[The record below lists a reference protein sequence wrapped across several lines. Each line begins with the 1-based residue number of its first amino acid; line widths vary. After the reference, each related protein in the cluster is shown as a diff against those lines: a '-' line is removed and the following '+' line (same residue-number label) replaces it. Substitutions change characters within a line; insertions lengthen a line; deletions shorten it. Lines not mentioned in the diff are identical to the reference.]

1 MSKVLEFLIKLRSD
15 TSAIQVGV
23 ARVSSALDGLTS
35 VAQRTSSSMTSSLG
49 RVQGEAVRT
58 GSALRQ
64 SLVGQLLNSP
74 ARQVYRQHMDDLQQ
88 IRERARQVGS
98 SLRQAFSLNS
108 LGSSLMAI
116 PGMSFLMNP
125 YTLIA
130 GGVGAI
136 AKIGSQAE
144 LTATSFEVLVGSEE
158 KSSKMLK
165 EIAKF
170 GQESPFDKMGLT
182 ENARQML
189 AFGIEAD
196 KVMGYLRQLGD
207 ISAGD
212 KQKLDSLSLVMG
224 QVMSKGRLD
233 GQDKNQFVDAGF
245 NPLKELQKMHPEK
258 TYAEIEKAMSKGAIT
273 AQHVAEAIQHA
284 TQEGG
289 QFHDMTEKTSKTL
302 VGKLGSLMDDIVTMA
317 EGLYQKIE
325 PILKSVV
332 DNIAGFIPY
341 VSQILKTLFDWIVV
355 GVEWIKSAVNWII
368 EWKDELML
376 VGSIIGILTLLIQ
389 AKTIALTIFYGLVQ
403 GVIAVM
409 EAWSA
414 VQGFLNLVMAAN
426 PVLQF
431 VAGIAILISFVVYCW
446 NKFAGFRAFLITM
459 WDTMKQFGNIIKE
472 YVVNR
477 IKEMIAGLGKIA
489 GALVKLFKGDF
500 SGAFSDFKAGVGN
513 LMGKESA
520 TKAFKASQEVV
531 HNIKGNWQKNLKKEE
546 AKDAKK
552 SKEDSSIKTPSQ
564 KGSVRTE
571 WTAIGEG
578 SDKKNGKGHHGKGTK
593 TGEALATGGSRP
605 TNITISIGKLIET
618 MKVMMMEKADT
629 AELEKLV
636 LQALNRSLAI
646 AQSTEQ

>member
-23 ARVSSALDGLTS
+23 ARVSSALDGLS
-35 VAQRTSSSMTSSLG
+35 GVAQRTNSD
-49 RVQGEAVRT
+49 
-58 GSALRQ
+58 LRQ
-64 SLVGQLLNSP
+64 IGNS
-74 ARQVYRQHMDDLQQ
+74 AVA
-88 IRERARQVGS
+88 IGS
-98 SLRQAFSLNS
+98 SLRQAFSLKN
-108 LGSSLMAI
+108 LGSSLMSI

-136 AKIGSQAE
+136 AKLGSEAE
-144 LTATSFEVLVGSEE
+144 MTSTAFSVLVGNEE
-158 KSSKMLK
+158 KAGKILK
-165 EIAKF
+165 EIAQF

-182 ENARQML
+182 ENAKQML
-189 AFGIEAD
+189 AFGVETD
-196 KVMGYLRQLGD
+196 KVMTYLRQLGD
-207 ISAGD
+207 ISGGQ
-212 KQKLDSLSLVMG
+212 KEKLDGLSLVMG
-224 QVMSKGRLD
+224 QVSAAGKLS
-233 GQDKNQFVDAGF
+233 GQDNLQFINAGF

-258 TYAEIEKAMSKGAIT
+258 TYAELQKAMSKGAIT
-273 AQHVAEAIQHA
+273 SQHVAEALQHA

-289 QFHDMTEKTSKTL
+289 QFYGMMDRQSKTL
-302 VGKLGSLMDDIVTMA
+302 AGRFASLVDNIQEMA
-317 EGLYQKIE
+317 VGLYQKIE

-341 VSQILKTLFDWIVV
+341 VSQVLKTLFDWIVAGV
-355 GVEWIKSAVNWII
+355 GWVKSAVEWIVK
-368 EWKDELML
+368 WKDELML
-376 VGSIIGILTLLIQ
+376 AGSIIGMLTLLIQ
-389 AKTIALTIFYGLVQ
+389 AKTIALTIYYGLVQ

-409 EAWSA
+409 NAWTA
-414 VQGFLNLVMAAN
+414 VQTMLNLVMTAN
-426 PVLQF
+426 PIGLIIV
-431 VAGIAILISFVVYCW
+431 GIGALIAVIVYCW

-489 GALVKLFKGDF
+489 GALLKLFKGDF
-500 SGAFSDFKAGVGN
+500 SGAFSDFKEGVGN
-513 LMGKESA
+513 LMGKDSA
-520 TKAFKASQEVV
+520 TKAFKASKEVV
-531 HNIKGNWQKNLKKEE
+531 HNIKGEWQKNLKKEE

-629 AELEKLV
+629 AEMEKLV

>member
-23 ARVSSALDGLTS
+23 ARVSSSLEGLRG
-35 VAQRTSSSMTSSLG
+35 VAQRTNSD
-49 RVQGEAVRT
+49 
-58 GSALRQ
+58 LRQ
-64 SLVGQLLNSP
+64 IGNS
-74 ARQVYRQHMDDLQQ
+74 AVA
-88 IRERARQVGS
+88 IGS
-98 SLRQAFSLNS
+98 SLRQAFSLKN
-108 LGSSLMAI
+108 LGSSLMSI

-130 GGVGAI
+130 GGVSAI

-144 LTATSFEVLVGSEE
+144 LTATSFEVLVGNEE
-158 KSSKMLK
+158 KAGKMLK
-165 EIAKF
+165 EIAQF

-189 AFGIEAD
+189 ANGVEAD
-196 KVMGYLRQLGD
+196 KVVTYLRQLGD
-207 ISAGD
+207 VAAGD

-224 QVMSKGRLD
+224 QVMSKGKLD
-233 GQDKNQFVDAGF
+233 GQDKNQFVNAGF

-273 AQHVAEAIQHA
+273 AEHVAEAIQHA

-289 QFHDMTEKTSKTL
+289 QFYNMTEKTGKTL
-302 VGKLGSLMDDIVTMA
+302 VGKLGSLGDDIVTMA

-341 VSQILKTLFDWIVV
+341 VSAMLKTLFDWIVV
-355 GVEWIKSAVNWII
+355 GVGWVKSAVEWIVK
-368 EWKDELML
+368 WKDELML
-376 VGSIIGILTLLIQ
+376 AGSIIGMLTLLIQ
-389 AKTIALTIFYGLVQ
+389 AKTIALTIYYGLVQ

-409 EAWSA
+409 NAWTA
-414 VQGFLNLVMAAN
+414 VQTMLNLVMTAN
-426 PVLQF
+426 PIGLIIV
-431 VAGIAILISFVVYCW
+431 GIGALIAVIVYCW

-459 WDTMKQFGNIIKE
+459 WDTMKEFGNIIKE

-477 IKEMIAGLGKIA
+477 IKEMVAGLGKIA
-489 GALVKLFKGDF
+489 GALLKLFKGDF
-500 SGAFSDFKAGVGN
+500 SGAFSDFKDGVGN
-513 LMGKESA
+513 LMGKDSA
-520 TKAFKASQEVV
+520 TKAFKASKEVV
-531 HNIKGNWQKNLKKEE
+531 HNIKGEWQKNLKKEE

-618 MKVMMMEKADT
+618 MKVMMLEKTDT
-629 AELEKLV
+629 AEMEKLV

>member
-23 ARVSSALDGLTS
+23 ARVSSALDGLRG
-35 VAQRTSSSMTSSLG
+35 VAQRT
-49 RVQGEAVRT
+49 
-58 GSALRQ
+58 
-64 SLVGQLLNSP
+64 NS
-74 ARQVYRQHMDDLQQ
+74 DLIQ
-88 IRERARQVGS
+88 IGNSARQVGS

-136 AKIGSQAE
+136 AKIGSEAE

-165 EIAKF
+165 EIAQF

-341 VSQILKTLFDWIVV
+341 VSQMLKTLFDWIVV

-376 VGSIIGILTLLIQ
+376 IGSIIGILTLLIQ

-403 GVIAVM
+403 GVIAVI

-414 VQGFLNLVMAAN
+414 VQTVLNLIIGAN
-426 PVLQF
+426 PIMKF
-431 VAGIAILISFVVYCW
+431 IAGIAVLIAVVVYCW

-489 GALVKLFKGDF
+489 SALLKLFKGDF
-500 SGAFSDFKAGVGN
+500 SGAFSDFKSGVGN
-513 LMGKESA
+513 LMGKDSA
-520 TKAFKASQEVV
+520 TKAFKASKEVV
-531 HNIKGNWQKNLKKEE
+531 HNIKGEWQKNLKKEE

-618 MKVMMMEKADT
+618 MKVMMMEKTDT
-629 AELEKLV
+629 AEMEKLV

>member
-1 MSKVLEFLIKLRSD
+1 MS
-15 TSAIQVGV
+15 
-23 ARVSSALDGLTS
+23 
-35 VAQRTSSSMTSSLG
+35 
-49 RVQGEAVRT
+49 
-58 GSALRQ
+58 
-64 SLVGQLLNSP
+64 
-74 ARQVYRQHMDDLQQ
+74 
-88 IRERARQVGS
+88 
-98 SLRQAFSLNS
+98 
-108 LGSSLMAI
+108 I

-136 AKIGSQAE
+136 AKLGSEAE
-144 LTATSFEVLVGSEE
+144 MTSTAFSVLVGNEE
-158 KSSKMLK
+158 KAGKILK
-165 EIAKF
+165 EITQF

-182 ENARQML
+182 ENAKQML
-189 AFGIEAD
+189 AFGVETD
-196 KVMGYLRQLGD
+196 KVMTYLRQLGD
-207 ISAGD
+207 ISGGQ
-212 KQKLDSLSLVMG
+212 KEKLDGLSLVMG
-224 QVMSKGRLD
+224 QVSAAGKLS
-233 GQDKNQFVDAGF
+233 GQDNLQFINAGF

-258 TYAEIEKAMSKGAIT
+258 TYAELQKAMSKGAIT
-273 AQHVAEAIQHA
+273 SQHVAEALQHA

-289 QFHDMTEKTSKTL
+289 QFYGMMDKQSKTL
-302 VGKLGSLMDDIVTMA
+302 AGRFASLVDNIQEMA
-317 EGLYQKIE
+317 VGLYQKIE

-341 VSQILKTLFDWIVV
+341 VSQILKTLFDWIVFGV
-355 GVEWIKSAVNWII
+355 GWVKSAVEWIVK
-368 EWKDELML
+368 WKDELML
-376 VGSIIGILTLLIQ
+376 AGSIIGMLTLLIQ
-389 AKTIALTIFYGLVQ
+389 AKTIALTLYYGLVQ

-409 EAWSA
+409 NAWTA
-414 VQGFLNLVMAAN
+414 VQTMLNLVMTAN
-426 PVLQF
+426 PIGLIIV
-431 VAGIAILISFVVYCW
+431 GIGALIAVIVYCW

-489 GALVKLFKGDF
+489 GALLKLFKGDF
-500 SGAFSDFKAGVGN
+500 SGAFSDFKDGVGN
-513 LMGKESA
+513 LMGKDSA
-520 TKAFKASQEVV
+520 RKAFGASQDVAY
-531 HNIKGNWQKNLKKEE
+531 NIKAEWQRNLKKEG

-578 SDKKNGKGHHGKGTK
+578 SDKKGGGKGHHGKGTK

-618 MKVMMMEKADT
+618 MKIMMMEKADT
-629 AELEKLV
+629 AEMEKLV

>member
-23 ARVSSALDGLTS
+23 ARVSSSLEGLRG
-35 VAQRTSSSMTSSLG
+35 VAQRTNSDLRQIG
-49 RVQGEAVRT
+49 N
-58 GSALRQ
+58 SAL
-64 SLVGQLLNSP
+64 
-74 ARQVYRQHMDDLQQ
+74 A
-88 IRERARQVGS
+88 IGS
-98 SLRQAFSLNS
+98 SLRQAFSLKN
-108 LGSSLMAI
+108 LGSSLMSI

-136 AKIGSQAE
+136 AKLGSEAE

-165 EIAKF
+165 EIAQF

-189 AFGIEAD
+189 AFGIETD
-196 KVMGYLRQLGD
+196 KVMTYLRQLGD

-289 QFHDMTEKTSKTL
+289 QFHNMTEKTSKTL
-302 VGKLGSLMDDIVTMA
+302 VGKLGSLMDDITTMA
-317 EGLYQKIE
+317 EELYHKLE
-325 PILKSVV
+325 PIFKSVV

-341 VSQILKTLFDWIVV
+341 VSQVLKTLFDWIVV
-355 GVEWIKSAVNWII
+355 GVEWIKTAVNWII

-376 VGSIIGILTLLIQ
+376 IGSIIGILILLIQ
-389 AKTIALTIFYGLVQ
+389 AKTIALTIFFGLVQ

-409 EAWSA
+409 DAWAA
-414 VQGFLNLVMAAN
+414 VQEFLNLVMAAN

-431 VAGIAILISFVVYCW
+431 VAGIAILIAVVVYCW

-472 YVVNR
+472 YIVNR

-489 GALVKLFKGDF
+489 GALLKLFKGDF
-500 SGAFSDFKAGVGN
+500 SGAFSDFKDGVGN
-513 LMGKESA
+513 LMGKDSA
-520 TKAFKASQEVV
+520 TKAFKASKEVV
-531 HNIKGNWQKNLKKEE
+531 HNIKGEWQKNLKKEE

>member
-23 ARVSSALDGLTS
+23 SRVSSSLEGLRG
-35 VAQRTSSSMTSSLG
+35 VAQRTNSD
-49 RVQGEAVRT
+49 
-58 GSALRQ
+58 LRQ
-64 SLVGQLLNSP
+64 IGNS
-74 ARQVYRQHMDDLQQ
+74 AVA
-88 IRERARQVGS
+88 IGS
-98 SLRQAFSLNS
+98 SLRQAFSLKN
-108 LGSSLMAI
+108 LGSSLMSI

-136 AKIGSQAE
+136 AKLGSEAE
-144 LTATSFEVLVGSEE
+144 MTSTAFSVLVGNEE
-158 KSSKMLK
+158 KAGKILK
-165 EIAKF
+165 EIAQF

-182 ENARQML
+182 ENAKQML
-189 AFGIEAD
+189 AFGVETD
-196 KVMGYLRQLGD
+196 KVMTYLRQLGD
-207 ISAGD
+207 ISGGQ
-212 KQKLDSLSLVMG
+212 KEKLDGLSLVMG
-224 QVMSKGRLD
+224 QVSAAGKLS
-233 GQDKNQFVDAGF
+233 GQDNLQFINAGF

-258 TYAEIEKAMSKGAIT
+258 TYAELQEAMSKGAIT
-273 AQHVAEAIQHA
+273 SQHVAEALQHA

-289 QFHDMTEKTSKTL
+289 QFYGMMDRQSKTL
-302 VGKLGSLMDDIVTMA
+302 AGRFASLVDNIQEMA
-317 EGLYQKIE
+317 VGLYQKIE

-332 DNIAGFIPY
+332 DHLAGMIPY
-341 VSQILKTLFDWIVV
+341 VSQMLKTLFDWILV
-355 GVEWIKSAVNWII
+355 GVGWVKSAVEWIVK
-368 EWKDELML
+368 WKDELML
-376 VGSIIGILTLLIQ
+376 AGSIIGMLTLLIQ
-389 AKTIALTIFYGLVQ
+389 AKTIALTIYYGLVQ

-409 EAWSA
+409 NAWTA
-414 VQGFLNLVMAAN
+414 VQTMLNLVMTAN
-426 PVLQF
+426 PIGLIIV
-431 VAGIAILISFVVYCW
+431 GIGALIAVIVYCW

-459 WDTMKQFGNIIKE
+459 WDTLKQFGNIIKE

-489 GALVKLFKGDF
+489 SALLKLFKGDF
-500 SGAFSDFKAGVGN
+500 SGAFSDFKSGVGN
-513 LMGKESA
+513 LMGKDSA
-520 TKAFKASQEVV
+520 TKAFKASKEVV
-531 HNIKGNWQKNLKKEE
+531 HNIKGEWQKNLKKEE

>member
-23 ARVSSALDGLTS
+23 ARVSSSLEGLRG
-35 VAQRTSSSMTSSLG
+35 VAQRTNSD
-49 RVQGEAVRT
+49 
-58 GSALRQ
+58 LRQ
-64 SLVGQLLNSP
+64 IGNS
-74 ARQVYRQHMDDLQQ
+74 AVA
-88 IRERARQVGS
+88 IGS
-98 SLRQAFSLNS
+98 SLRQAFSLKN
-108 LGSSLMAI
+108 LGSSLMSI

-136 AKIGSQAE
+136 AKLGSEAE

-165 EIAKF
+165 EIAQF

-189 AFGIEAD
+189 AFGIETD
-196 KVMGYLRQLGD
+196 KVMTYLRQLGD

-289 QFHDMTEKTSKTL
+289 QFHNMTEKTSKTL
-302 VGKLGSLMDDIVTMA
+302 VGKLASLMDDITTMA
-317 EGLYQKIE
+317 EELYHKLE
-325 PILKSVV
+325 PIFKSVV

-489 GALVKLFKGDF
+489 GALLKLFKGDF
-500 SGAFSDFKAGVGN
+500 SGAFSDFKDGVGN
-513 LMGKESA
+513 LMGKDSA
-520 TKAFKASQEVV
+520 TKAFKASKEVV
-531 HNIKGNWQKNLKKEE
+531 HNIKGEWQKNLKKEE

-578 SDKKNGKGHHGKGTK
+578 SDKKNGKGRHGKGTK

>member
-15 TSAIQVGV
+15 ATSVQEGV
-23 ARVSSALDGLTS
+23 SRVSSALDHLRG
-35 VAQRTSSSMTSSLG
+35 VAQQTNSD
-49 RVQGEAVRT
+49 
-58 GSALRQ
+58 LRQ
-64 SLVGQLLNSP
+64 IGNS
-74 ARQVYRQHMDDLQQ
+74 AGT
-88 IRERARQVGS
+88 IGS
-98 SLRQAFSLNS
+98 SLRQAFSLKN
-108 LGSSLMAI
+108 LGSSLMSI

-136 AKIGSQAE
+136 AKLGSEAE

-165 EIAKF
+165 EIAQF
-170 GQESPFDKMGLT
+170 AQESPFDKMGLT

-189 AFGIEAD
+189 ASGMEVE
-196 KVMGYLRQLGD
+196 KVMTYLRQLGD
-207 ISAGD
+207 VAAGD

-224 QVMSKGRLD
+224 QVMSKGKLD
-233 GQDKNQFVDAGF
+233 GQDKNQFVNAGF

-273 AQHVAEAIQHA
+273 AEHVAEAIQHA

-289 QFHDMTEKTSKTL
+289 QFHNMTERTSKTL
-302 VGKLGSLMDDIVTMA
+302 VGKLGSLMDDITTMA

-355 GVEWIKSAVNWII
+355 GVGWVKSAVEWII
-368 EWKDELML
+368 KWKDELML
-376 VGSIIGILTLLIQ
+376 AGSIIGMLILLIQ
-389 AKTIALTIFYGLVQ
+389 AKTIALTLYYGLVQ

-409 EAWSA
+409 NAWTA
-414 VQGFLNLVMAAN
+414 VQTMLNLVMTAN
-426 PVLQF
+426 PIGLIIV
-431 VAGIAILISFVVYCW
+431 GIGALIAVIVYCW
-446 NKFAGFRAFLITM
+446 NKFAGFRSFLITM

-489 GALVKLFKGDF
+489 GALLKLFKGDF
-500 SGAFSDFKAGVGN
+500 SGAFSDFKDGVGN
-513 LMGKESA
+513 LMGKDSA
-520 TKAFKASQEVV
+520 RKAFGASQDVAY
-531 HNIKGNWQKNLKKEE
+531 NIKAEWQRNLKKEE

-578 SDKKNGKGHHGKGTK
+578 SDKKDGKGRHGKGTK

>member
-23 ARVSSALDGLTS
+23 ARVSSSLEGLRG
-35 VAQRTSSSMTSSLG
+35 VAQRTNSD
-49 RVQGEAVRT
+49 
-58 GSALRQ
+58 LRQ
-64 SLVGQLLNSP
+64 IGNS
-74 ARQVYRQHMDDLQQ
+74 AVA
-88 IRERARQVGS
+88 IGS
-98 SLRQAFSLNS
+98 SLRQAFSLKN
-108 LGSSLMAI
+108 LGSSLMSI

-136 AKIGSQAE
+136 AKLGSEAE
-144 LTATSFEVLVGSEE
+144 MTSTAFSVLVGNEE
-158 KSSKMLK
+158 KAGKILK
-165 EIAKF
+165 EITQF

-182 ENARQML
+182 ENAKQML
-189 AFGIEAD
+189 AFGVETD
-196 KVMGYLRQLGD
+196 KVMTYLRQLGD
-207 ISAGD
+207 ISGGQ
-212 KQKLDSLSLVMG
+212 KEKLDGLSLVMG
-224 QVMSKGRLD
+224 QVSAAGKLS
-233 GQDKNQFVDAGF
+233 GQDNLQFINAGF

-258 TYAEIEKAMSKGAIT
+258 TYAELQKAMSKGAIT
-273 AQHVAEAIQHA
+273 SQHVAEALQHA

-289 QFHDMTEKTSKTL
+289 QFYGMMDRQSKTL
-302 VGKLGSLMDDIVTMA
+302 AGRFASLVDNIQEMA
-317 EGLYQKIE
+317 VGLYQKIE
-325 PILKSVV
+325 PILKSVI
-332 DNIAGFIPY
+332 DHLAGMIPY
-341 VSQILKTLFDWIVV
+341 VSQMLKTLFDWILV
-355 GVEWIKSAVNWII
+355 GVGWVKSAVEWIVK
-368 EWKDELML
+368 WKDELML
-376 VGSIIGILTLLIQ
+376 AGSIIGMLTLLIQ
-389 AKTIALTIFYGLVQ
+389 AKTIALTLYYGLVQ

-409 EAWSA
+409 NAWTA
-414 VQGFLNLVMAAN
+414 VQTMLNLVMTAN
-426 PVLQF
+426 PIGLIIV
-431 VAGIAILISFVVYCW
+431 GIGALIAVIVYCW

-489 GALVKLFKGDF
+489 GALLKLFKGDF
-500 SGAFSDFKAGVGN
+500 SGAFSDFKDGVGN
-513 LMGKESA
+513 LMGKDSA

-578 SDKKNGKGHHGKGTK
+578 SDGKGHHGKGRHGKGTK

-646 AQSTEQ
+646 AQSIEQ

>member
-1 MSKVLEFLIKLRSD
+1 MSSSLEGLR
-15 TSAIQVGV
+15 G
-23 ARVSSALDGLTS
+23 
-35 VAQRTSSSMTSSLG
+35 VAQRT
-49 RVQGEAVRT
+49 
-58 GSALRQ
+58 
-64 SLVGQLLNSP
+64 NS
-74 ARQVYRQHMDDLQQ
+74 DLMQ
-88 IRERARQVGS
+88 IGNSARQVGS
-98 SLRQAFSLNS
+98 SLRQAFSLKN
-108 LGSSLMAI
+108 LGSSLMSI

-136 AKIGSQAE
+136 AKLGSEAE

-165 EIAKF
+165 EIAQF

-189 AFGIEAD
+189 AFGIETD
-196 KVMGYLRQLGD
+196 KVMTYLRQLGD

-289 QFHDMTEKTSKTL
+289 QFHNMTETTSKTL
-302 VGKLGSLMDDIVTMA
+302 VGKLASLMDDITTMA
-317 EGLYQKIE
+317 EELYHKLE

-355 GVEWIKSAVNWII
+355 GVGWVKSAVEWIVK
-368 EWKDELML
+368 WKDELML
-376 VGSIIGILTLLIQ
+376 AGSIIGILTLLIQ
-389 AKTIALTIFYGLVQ
+389 AKTIALTIFYGIVQ
-403 GVIAVM
+403 GVIAVI

-414 VQGFLNLVMAAN
+414 VQTVLNLIIGAN
-426 PVLQF
+426 PIMQF

-459 WDTMKQFGNIIKE
+459 WDTMKQFGNIIKD
-472 YVVNR
+472 YIVNR

-489 GALVKLFKGDF
+489 GALLKLFKGDF
-500 SGAFSDFKAGVGN
+500 SGAFSDFKSGVGN
-513 LMGKESA
+513 LMGKDSA
-520 TKAFKASQEVV
+520 TKAFKASKEVV
-531 HNIKGNWQKNLKKEE
+531 HNIKGEWQKNLKKEE

-578 SDKKNGKGHHGKGTK
+578 SDGKGGHGKGRHGKGTK

-618 MKVMMMEKADT
+618 MKVMMMEKTDT
-629 AELEKLV
+629 AEMEKLV

>member
-23 ARVSSALDGLTS
+23 ARVSSSLEGLRG
-35 VAQRTSSSMTSSLG
+35 VAQRTNND
-49 RVQGEAVRT
+49 
-58 GSALRQ
+58 LRQ
-64 SLVGQLLNSP
+64 IGNS
-74 ARQVYRQHMDDLQQ
+74 AVA
-88 IRERARQVGS
+88 IGS
-98 SLRQAFSLNS
+98 SLRQAFSLKN

-136 AKIGSQAE
+136 AKLGSEAE
-144 LTATSFEVLVGSEE
+144 MTSTAFSVLVGNEE
-158 KSSKMLK
+158 KAGKILK
-165 EIAKF
+165 EIAQF

-182 ENARQML
+182 ENAKQML
-189 AFGIEAD
+189 AFGVETD
-196 KVMGYLRQLGD
+196 KVMTYLRQLGD
-207 ISAGD
+207 ISGGQ
-212 KQKLDSLSLVMG
+212 KEKLDGLSLVMG
-224 QVMSKGRLD
+224 QVSAAGKLS
-233 GQDKNQFVDAGF
+233 GQDNLQFINAGF

-258 TYAEIEKAMSKGAIT
+258 TYAELQKAMSKGAIT
-273 AQHVAEAIQHA
+273 SQHVAEALQHA

-289 QFHDMTEKTSKTL
+289 QFYGMMDRQSKTL
-302 VGKLGSLMDDIVTMA
+302 AGRFASLVDNIQEMA
-317 EGLYQKIE
+317 VGLYQKIE

-341 VSQILKTLFDWIVV
+341 VSQVLKTLFDWIVV
-355 GVEWIKSAVNWII
+355 GVGWVKSAVEWMIK
-368 EWKDELML
+368 WKDELML
-376 VGSIIGILTLLIQ
+376 VGSIIGMLTLLIQ
-389 AKTIALTIFYGLVQ
+389 AKTIALTIYYGLVQ

-409 EAWSA
+409 NAWTA
-414 VQGFLNLVMAAN
+414 VQTMLNLVMTAN
-426 PVLQF
+426 PIGLIIV
-431 VAGIAILISFVVYCW
+431 GIGALIAVIVYCW

-500 SGAFSDFKAGVGN
+500 SGAFSDFKSGVGN
-513 LMGKESA
+513 LMGKDSA
-520 TKAFKASQEVV
+520 TKAFKASKEVV
-531 HNIKGNWQKNLKKEE
+531 HNIKGEWQKNLKKEE

-578 SDKKNGKGHHGKGTK
+578 SDSKGGHGKGHHGKGKK

>member
-23 ARVSSALDGLTS
+23 ARVSSSLEGLRG
-35 VAQRTSSSMTSSLG
+35 VAQRTNND
-49 RVQGEAVRT
+49 
-58 GSALRQ
+58 LRQ
-64 SLVGQLLNSP
+64 IGNS
-74 ARQVYRQHMDDLQQ
+74 AVA
-88 IRERARQVGS
+88 IGS
-98 SLRQAFSLNS
+98 SLRQAFSLKS

-130 GGVGAI
+130 GGVSAI

-144 LTATSFEVLVGSEE
+144 LTATSFEVLVGNEE
-158 KSSKMLK
+158 KAGKMLK
-165 EIAKF
+165 EIAQF

-189 AFGIEAD
+189 ANGVEAD
-196 KVMGYLRQLGD
+196 KVVTYLRQLGD
-207 ISAGD
+207 VAAGD

-224 QVMSKGRLD
+224 QVMSKGKLD
-233 GQDKNQFVDAGF
+233 GQDKNQFVNAGF

-273 AQHVAEAIQHA
+273 AEHVAEAIQHA

-289 QFHDMTEKTSKTL
+289 QFYNMTEKTGKTL
-302 VGKLGSLMDDIVTMA
+302 VGKLGSLGDDIVTMA
-317 EGLYQKIE
+317 EELYQKIE

-355 GVEWIKSAVNWII
+355 GVGWVKSAVEWII
-368 EWKDELML
+368 KWKDDLML
-376 VGSIIGILTLLIQ
+376 AGSIIGILTLLIQ

-403 GVIAVM
+403 GVIAVI

-414 VQGFLNLVMAAN
+414 VQTVLNLIIGAN
-426 PVLQF
+426 PIMQF
-431 VAGIAILISFVVYCW
+431 VAGIAVLIAVVVYCW

-459 WDTMKQFGNIIKE
+459 WDTMKQFGNIIKD
-472 YVVNR
+472 YIVNR

-500 SGAFSDFKAGVGN
+500 SGAFSDFKDGVGN
-513 LMGKESA
+513 LMGKDSA
-520 TKAFKASQEVV
+520 TKAFKASKEVV
-531 HNIKGNWQKNLKKEE
+531 HNIKGEWQKNLKKEE

>member
-1 MSKVLEFLIKLRSD
+1 MSSSLESLR
-15 TSAIQVGV
+15 G
-23 ARVSSALDGLTS
+23 
-35 VAQRTSSSMTSSLG
+35 VAQRTNND
-49 RVQGEAVRT
+49 
-58 GSALRQ
+58 LRQ
-64 SLVGQLLNSP
+64 IGNS
-74 ARQVYRQHMDDLQQ
+74 AVA
-88 IRERARQVGS
+88 IGS
-98 SLRQAFSLNS
+98 SLRQAFSLKN
-108 LGSSLMAI
+108 LGSSLMSI

-136 AKIGSQAE
+136 AKLGSEAE

-165 EIAKF
+165 EIAQF

-189 AFGIEAD
+189 AFGIETD
-196 KVMGYLRQLGD
+196 KVMTYLRQLGD

-289 QFHDMTEKTSKTL
+289 QFHNMTEKTSKTL
-302 VGKLGSLMDDIVTMA
+302 VGKLASLMDDITTMA
-317 EGLYQKIE
+317 EELYHKLE

-355 GVEWIKSAVNWII
+355 GVGWVKSAVEWMIK
-368 EWKDELML
+368 WKDELML
-376 VGSIIGILTLLIQ
+376 AGSIIGILTLLIQ
-389 AKTIALTIFYGLVQ
+389 AKTIALTIFYGIVQ
-403 GVIAVM
+403 GVIAVI

-414 VQGFLNLVMAAN
+414 VQTVLNLIIGAN
-426 PVLQF
+426 PIMQF
-431 VAGIAILISFVVYCW
+431 VAGIAILIAVVVYCW

-489 GALVKLFKGDF
+489 GALLKLFKGDF
-500 SGAFSDFKAGVGN
+500 SGAFSDFKEGVGN
-513 LMGKESA
+513 LMGKDSA
-520 TKAFKASQEVV
+520 TKAFKASKEVV

-552 SKEDSSIKTPSQ
+552 SKEDSSIKSPSQ

-578 SDKKNGKGHHGKGTK
+578 SDKKNGKGRHGKGTK

>member
-23 ARVSSALDGLTS
+23 ARVSSSLESLRG
-35 VAQRTSSSMTSSLG
+35 VAQRTNND
-49 RVQGEAVRT
+49 
-58 GSALRQ
+58 LRQ
-64 SLVGQLLNSP
+64 IGNS
-74 ARQVYRQHMDDLQQ
+74 AVA
-88 IRERARQVGS
+88 IGS
-98 SLRQAFSLNS
+98 SLRQAFSLKN
-108 LGSSLMAI
+108 LGSSLMSI

-136 AKIGSQAE
+136 AKLGSEAE

-165 EIAKF
+165 EIAQF

-189 AFGIEAD
+189 AFGIETD
-196 KVMGYLRQLGD
+196 KVMTYLRQLGD

-289 QFHDMTEKTSKTL
+289 QFHNMTEKTSKTL
-302 VGKLGSLMDDIVTMA
+302 VGKLASLMDDITTMA
-317 EGLYQKIE
+317 EELYHKLE

-355 GVEWIKSAVNWII
+355 GVGWVKSAVEWMIK
-368 EWKDELML
+368 WKDELML
-376 VGSIIGILTLLIQ
+376 AGSIIGILTLLIQ
-389 AKTIALTIFYGLVQ
+389 AKTIALTIFYGIVQ
-403 GVIAVM
+403 GVIAVI

-414 VQGFLNLVMAAN
+414 VQTVLNLIIGAN
-426 PVLQF
+426 PIMQF
-431 VAGIAILISFVVYCW
+431 VAGIAILIAVVVYCW

-489 GALVKLFKGDF
+489 GALLKLFKGDF
-500 SGAFSDFKAGVGN
+500 SGAFSDFKEGVGN
-513 LMGKESA
+513 LMGKDSA
-520 TKAFKASQEVV
+520 TKAFKASKEVV

-552 SKEDSSIKTPSQ
+552 SKEDSSIKSPSQ

-578 SDKKNGKGHHGKGTK
+578 SDKKNGKGRHGKGTK

>member
-23 ARVSSALDGLTS
+23 SRVSSSLDGLRG
-35 VAQRTSSSMTSSLG
+35 VAQRTNSD
-49 RVQGEAVRT
+49 
-58 GSALRQ
+58 LRQ
-64 SLVGQLLNSP
+64 IGNS
-74 ARQVYRQHMDDLQQ
+74 AVA
-88 IRERARQVGS
+88 IGS
-98 SLRQAFSLNS
+98 SLRQAFSLKN
-108 LGSSLMAI
+108 LGSSLMSI

-136 AKIGSQAE
+136 AKLGSEAE
-144 LTATSFEVLVGSEE
+144 MTSTAFSVLVGNEE
-158 KSSKMLK
+158 KASKILK
-165 EIAKF
+165 EIAQF

-182 ENARQML
+182 ENAKQML
-189 AFGIEAD
+189 AFGVETD
-196 KVMGYLRQLGD
+196 KVMTYLRQLGD
-207 ISAGD
+207 ISGGQ
-212 KQKLDSLSLVMG
+212 KEKLDGLSLVMG
-224 QVMSKGRLD
+224 QVSAAGKLS
-233 GQDKNQFVDAGF
+233 GQDNLQFINAGF

-258 TYAEIEKAMSKGAIT
+258 TYAELQKAMSKGAIT
-273 AQHVAEAIQHA
+273 SQHVAEALQHA

-289 QFHDMTEKTSKTL
+289 QFYGMMDRQSKTL
-302 VGKLGSLMDDIVTMA
+302 AGRFASLVDNIQEMA
-317 EGLYQKIE
+317 VGLYQKIE

-332 DNIAGFIPY
+332 DHLAGFIPY
-341 VSQILKTLFDWIVV
+341 VSQVLKTLFDWIVV

-459 WDTMKQFGNIIKE
+459 WDTMKQFGNIIKD
-472 YVVNR
+472 YIVNR
-477 IKEMIAGLGKIA
+477 IKEMIEGLGKIA

-552 SKEDSSIKTPSQ
+552 SKEDSSIKSPSQ

-578 SDKKNGKGHHGKGTK
+578 SDKKNGKGRHGKGTK

>member
-23 ARVSSALDGLTS
+23 ARVSSALDGLTG
-35 VAQRTSSSMTSSLG
+35 VAQRTSSSMTGSLG

-58 GSALRQ
+58 GTALRQ

-136 AKIGSQAE
+136 AKIGSEAE

-165 EIAKF
+165 EIAQF

-196 KVMGYLRQLGD
+196 KVMTYLRQLGD

-302 VGKLGSLMDDIVTMA
+302 VGKLGSLADDIVTMA

-376 VGSIIGILTLLIQ
+376 IGSVIGILTLLIQ
-389 AKTIALTIFYGLVQ
+389 AKTIALTIFYGIVQ
-403 GVIAVM
+403 GVIAVI

-414 VQGFLNLVMAAN
+414 VQTVLNLIIGAN
-426 PVLQF
+426 PIMKF
-431 VAGIAILISFVVYCW
+431 IAGIAVLIAVVVYCW

-489 GALVKLFKGDF
+489 GALLKLFKGDF
-500 SGAFSDFKAGVGN
+500 SGAFSDFKDGVGN
-513 LMGKESA
+513 LMGKDSA
-520 TKAFKASQEVV
+520 TKAFKASKEVV
-531 HNIKGNWQKNLKKEE
+531 HNIKGEWQKNLKKEE

-618 MKVMMMEKADT
+618 MKVMMMEKTDT
-629 AELEKLV
+629 AEMEKLV

>member
-1 MSKVLEFLIKLRSD
+1 MGTEAEPPSGNPQTRKAEQRYTMSKVLEFLIKLRSD

-23 ARVSSALDGLTS
+23 SRVSSSLDGLRG
-35 VAQRTSSSMTSSLG
+35 VAQRTNSD
-49 RVQGEAVRT
+49 
-58 GSALRQ
+58 LRQ
-64 SLVGQLLNSP
+64 IGNS
-74 ARQVYRQHMDDLQQ
+74 AVA
-88 IRERARQVGS
+88 IGS
-98 SLRQAFSLNS
+98 SLRQAFSLKN
-108 LGSSLMAI
+108 LGSSLMSI

-136 AKIGSQAE
+136 AKLGSEAE
-144 LTATSFEVLVGSEE
+144 MTSTAFSVLVGNEE
-158 KSSKMLK
+158 KASKILK
-165 EIAKF
+165 EIAQF

-182 ENARQML
+182 ENAKQML
-189 AFGIEAD
+189 AFGVETD
-196 KVMGYLRQLGD
+196 KVMTYLRQLGD
-207 ISAGD
+207 ISGGQ
-212 KQKLDSLSLVMG
+212 KEKLDGLSLVMG
-224 QVMSKGRLD
+224 QVSAAGKLS
-233 GQDKNQFVDAGF
+233 GQDNLQFINAGF

-258 TYAEIEKAMSKGAIT
+258 TYAELQKAMSKGAIT
-273 AQHVAEAIQHA
+273 SQHVAEALQHA

-289 QFHDMTEKTSKTL
+289 QFYGMMDRQSKTL
-302 VGKLGSLMDDIVTMA
+302 AGRFASLVDNIQEMA
-317 EGLYQKIE
+317 VGLYQKIE

-332 DNIAGFIPY
+332 DHLAGFIPY
-341 VSQILKTLFDWIVV
+341 VSQVLKTLFDWIVV

-376 VGSIIGILTLLIQ
+376 AGSIIGILTLLIQ
-389 AKTIALTIFYGLVQ
+389 AKTIALTIFYGIVQ
-403 GVIAVM
+403 GVIAVI

-414 VQGFLNLVMAAN
+414 VQTVLNLIIGAN
-426 PVLQF
+426 PIMQF
-431 VAGIAILISFVVYCW
+431 VAGIAILIAVVVYCW

-489 GALVKLFKGDF
+489 GALLKLFKGDF
-500 SGAFSDFKAGVGN
+500 SGAFSDFKEGVGN
-513 LMGKESA
+513 LMGKDSA
-520 TKAFKASQEVV
+520 TKAFKASKEVV
-531 HNIKGNWQKNLKKEE
+531 HNIKGEWQKNLKKEE

-578 SDKKNGKGHHGKGTK
+578 SDKKNGKGRHGKGTK

>member
-23 ARVSSALDGLTS
+23 SRVSSSLEGLRG
-35 VAQRTSSSMTSSLG
+35 VAQRTNSD
-49 RVQGEAVRT
+49 
-58 GSALRQ
+58 LRQ
-64 SLVGQLLNSP
+64 IGNS
-74 ARQVYRQHMDDLQQ
+74 AVA
-88 IRERARQVGS
+88 IGS
-98 SLRQAFSLNS
+98 SLRQAFSLKN
-108 LGSSLMAI
+108 LGSSLMSI

-136 AKIGSQAE
+136 AKLGSEAE
-144 LTATSFEVLVGSEE
+144 MTSTAFSVLVGNEE
-158 KSSKMLK
+158 KAGKILK
-165 EIAKF
+165 EIAQF

-182 ENARQML
+182 ENAKQML
-189 AFGIEAD
+189 AFGVETD
-196 KVMGYLRQLGD
+196 KVMTYLRQLGD
-207 ISAGD
+207 ISGGQ
-212 KQKLDSLSLVMG
+212 KEKLDGLSLVMG
-224 QVMSKGRLD
+224 QVSAAGKLS
-233 GQDKNQFVDAGF
+233 GQDNLQFINAGF

-258 TYAEIEKAMSKGAIT
+258 TYAELQKAMSKGAIT
-273 AQHVAEAIQHA
+273 SQHVAEALQHA

-289 QFHDMTEKTSKTL
+289 QFYGMMDRQSKTL
-302 VGKLGSLMDDIVTMA
+302 AGRFASLVDNIQEMA
-317 EGLYQKIE
+317 VGLYQKIE

-332 DNIAGFIPY
+332 DHLAGMIPY
-341 VSQILKTLFDWIVV
+341 VSQMLKTLFDWILV
-355 GVEWIKSAVNWII
+355 GVGWVKSAVEWIVK
-368 EWKDELML
+368 WKDELML
-376 VGSIIGILTLLIQ
+376 AGSIIGMLTLLIQ
-389 AKTIALTIFYGLVQ
+389 AKTIALTIYYGLVQ

-409 EAWSA
+409 NAWTA
-414 VQGFLNLVMAAN
+414 VQTMLNLVMTAN
-426 PVLQF
+426 PIGLIIV
-431 VAGIAILISFVVYCW
+431 GIGALIAVIVYCW

-459 WDTMKQFGNIIKE
+459 WDTMKEFGNIIKE

-513 LMGKESA
+513 LMGKDSA

-578 SDKKNGKGHHGKGTK
+578 SDGKGHHGKGRHGKGTK

>member
-23 ARVSSALDGLTS
+23 ARVSSSLEGLRG
-35 VAQRTSSSMTSSLG
+35 VAQRTNND
-49 RVQGEAVRT
+49 
-58 GSALRQ
+58 LRQ
-64 SLVGQLLNSP
+64 IGNS
-74 ARQVYRQHMDDLQQ
+74 AVA
-88 IRERARQVGS
+88 IGS
-98 SLRQAFSLNS
+98 SLRQAFSLKS
-108 LGSSLMAI
+108 LGSSLMSI

-136 AKIGSQAE
+136 AKLGSEAE

-165 EIAKF
+165 EIAQF

-189 AFGIEAD
+189 AFGIETD
-196 KVMGYLRQLGD
+196 KVMTYLRQLGD

-302 VGKLGSLMDDIVTMA
+302 VGKLGSLMDDITTMA
-317 EGLYQKIE
+317 EELYHKLE
-325 PILKSVV
+325 PIFKSVV

-376 VGSIIGILTLLIQ
+376 IGSIIGILILLIQ
-389 AKTIALTIFYGLVQ
+389 AKTIALTIFFGLVQ

-409 EAWSA
+409 DAWAA
-414 VQGFLNLVMAAN
+414 VQEFLNLVMAAN

-431 VAGIAILISFVVYCW
+431 VAGIAILIAVVVYCW

-472 YVVNR
+472 YIVDR

-513 LMGKESA
+513 LMGKDSA
-520 TKAFKASQEVV
+520 TKAFKASKEVV
-531 HNIKGNWQKNLKKEE
+531 HNIKGEWQKNLKKEE

-578 SDKKNGKGHHGKGTK
+578 SDKKNGKGRHGKGTK

>member
-1 MSKVLEFLIKLRSD
+1 MS
-15 TSAIQVGV
+15 
-23 ARVSSALDGLTS
+23 SSLDGLRG
-35 VAQRTSSSMTSSLG
+35 VAQRTNSD
-49 RVQGEAVRT
+49 
-58 GSALRQ
+58 LRQ
-64 SLVGQLLNSP
+64 IGNS
-74 ARQVYRQHMDDLQQ
+74 AVA
-88 IRERARQVGS
+88 IGS
-98 SLRQAFSLNS
+98 SLRQAFSLKN
-108 LGSSLMAI
+108 LGSSLMSI

-136 AKIGSQAE
+136 AKLGSEAE
-144 LTATSFEVLVGSEE
+144 MTSTAFSVLVGNEE
-158 KSSKMLK
+158 KAGKILK
-165 EIAKF
+165 EIAQF

-182 ENARQML
+182 ENAKQML
-189 AFGIEAD
+189 AFGVETD
-196 KVMGYLRQLGD
+196 KVMTYLRQLGD
-207 ISAGD
+207 ISGGQ
-212 KQKLDSLSLVMG
+212 KEKLDGLSLVMG
-224 QVMSKGRLD
+224 QVSAAGKLS
-233 GQDKNQFVDAGF
+233 GQDNLQFINAGF

-258 TYAEIEKAMSKGAIT
+258 TYAELQKAMSKGAIT
-273 AQHVAEAIQHA
+273 SQHVAEAIQHA

-289 QFHDMTEKTSKTL
+289 QFYGMMDRQSKTL
-302 VGKLGSLMDDIVTMA
+302 AGRFASLVDNVQEMA
-317 EGLYQKIE
+317 VGLYQKIE

-332 DNIAGFIPY
+332 DHLAGMIPY
-341 VSQILKTLFDWIVV
+341 VSQMLKTLFDWILV
-355 GVEWIKSAVNWII
+355 GVGWVKSAVEWIVK
-368 EWKDELML
+368 WKDELML
-376 VGSIIGILTLLIQ
+376 AGSIIGMLTLLIQ
-389 AKTIALTIFYGLVQ
+389 AKTIALTLYYGLVQ
-403 GVIAVM
+403 GVIAVTN
-409 EAWSA
+409 AWTA
-414 VQGFLNLVMAAN
+414 VQTMLNLVMTAN
-426 PVLQF
+426 PIGLIIV
-431 VAGIAILISFVVYCW
+431 GIGALIAVIVYCW

-472 YVVNR
+472 YIVNR

-489 GALVKLFKGDF
+489 GALLKLFKGDF
-500 SGAFSDFKAGVGN
+500 SGAFSDFKDGVGN
-513 LMGKESA
+513 LMGKDSA
-520 TKAFKASQEVV
+520 TKAFKASKEVV
-531 HNIKGNWQKNLKKEE
+531 HNIKGEWQKNLKKEE

-578 SDKKNGKGHHGKGTK
+578 SDKKNGKGRHGKGTK

>member
-23 ARVSSALDGLTS
+23 ARVSSSLEGLRG
-35 VAQRTSSSMTSSLG
+35 VAQRTNSD
-49 RVQGEAVRT
+49 
-58 GSALRQ
+58 LRQ
-64 SLVGQLLNSP
+64 IGNS
-74 ARQVYRQHMDDLQQ
+74 AVA
-88 IRERARQVGS
+88 IGS
-98 SLRQAFSLNS
+98 SLRQAFSLKN

-125 YTLIA
+125 YTIIA

-136 AKIGSQAE
+136 AKLGSEAE
-144 LTATSFEVLVGSEE
+144 MTSTAFSVLVGNEE
-158 KSSKMLK
+158 KAGKILK
-165 EIAKF
+165 EIAQF

-182 ENARQML
+182 ENAKQML
-189 AFGIEAD
+189 AFGVETD
-196 KVMGYLRQLGD
+196 KVMTYLRQLGD
-207 ISAGD
+207 ISGGQ
-212 KQKLDSLSLVMG
+212 KEKLDGLSLVMG
-224 QVMSKGRLD
+224 QVSAAGKLS
-233 GQDKNQFVDAGF
+233 GQDNLQFINAGF

-258 TYAEIEKAMSKGAIT
+258 TYAELQKAMSKGAIT
-273 AQHVAEAIQHA
+273 SQHVAEALQHA

-289 QFHDMTEKTSKTL
+289 QFYGMMDRQSKTL
-302 VGKLGSLMDDIVTMA
+302 AGRFASLVDNIQEMA
-317 EGLYQKIE
+317 VGLYQKIE

-341 VSQILKTLFDWIVV
+341 VSQVLKTLFDWIVAGV
-355 GVEWIKSAVNWII
+355 GWVKSAVEWMIK
-368 EWKDELML
+368 WKDELML
-376 VGSIIGILTLLIQ
+376 VGSIIGMLTLLIQ
-389 AKTIALTIFYGLVQ
+389 AKTIALTIYYGLVQ

-409 EAWSA
+409 NAWTA
-414 VQGFLNLVMAAN
+414 VQTMLNLVMTAN
-426 PVLQF
+426 PIGLIIV
-431 VAGIAILISFVVYCW
+431 GIGALIAVIVYCW

-489 GALVKLFKGDF
+489 SALLKLFKGDF
-500 SGAFSDFKAGVGN
+500 SGAFSDFKSGVGN
-513 LMGKESA
+513 LMGKDSA
-520 TKAFKASQEVV
+520 TKAFKASKEVV
-531 HNIKGNWQKNLKKEE
+531 HNIKGEWQKNLKKEE

>member
-23 ARVSSALDGLTS
+23 ARVSSSLEGLRG
-35 VAQRTSSSMTSSLG
+35 VAQRTNND
-49 RVQGEAVRT
+49 
-58 GSALRQ
+58 LRQ
-64 SLVGQLLNSP
+64 IGNS
-74 ARQVYRQHMDDLQQ
+74 AVA
-88 IRERARQVGS
+88 IGS
-98 SLRQAFSLNS
+98 SLRQAFSLKS

-130 GGVGAI
+130 GGVSAI

-144 LTATSFEVLVGSEE
+144 LTATSFEVLVGNEE
-158 KSSKMLK
+158 KAGKMLK
-165 EIAKF
+165 EIAQF

-189 AFGIEAD
+189 ANGVEAD
-196 KVMGYLRQLGD
+196 KVVTYLRQLGD
-207 ISAGD
+207 VAAGD

-224 QVMSKGRLD
+224 QVMSKGKLD
-233 GQDKNQFVDAGF
+233 GQDKNQFVNAGF

-273 AQHVAEAIQHA
+273 AEHVAEAIQHA

-289 QFHDMTEKTSKTL
+289 QFYNMTEKTGKTL
-302 VGKLGSLMDDIVTMA
+302 VGKLGSLGDDIVTMA

-341 VSQILKTLFDWIVV
+341 VSAMLKTLFDWIVV
-355 GVEWIKSAVNWII
+355 GVGWVKSAVEWIVK
-368 EWKDELML
+368 WKDELML
-376 VGSIIGILTLLIQ
+376 AGSIIGMLILLIQ
-389 AKTIALTIFYGLVQ
+389 AKTIALTLYYGLVQ
-403 GVIAVM
+403 GVIAVI

-414 VQGFLNLVMAAN
+414 VQTVLNLIIGAN
-426 PVLQF
+426 PIMKF
-431 VAGIAILISFVVYCW
+431 IAGIAVLIAVVVYCW

-500 SGAFSDFKAGVGN
+500 SGAFSDFKSGVGN
-513 LMGKESA
+513 LMGKDSA
-520 TKAFKASQEVV
+520 TKAFKASKEVV
-531 HNIKGNWQKNLKKEE
+531 HNIKGEWQKNLKKEE

-578 SDKKNGKGHHGKGTK
+578 SDKKDGKGRHGKGTK

>member
-1 MSKVLEFLIKLRSD
+1 MSSSLEGLR
-15 TSAIQVGV
+15 G
-23 ARVSSALDGLTS
+23 
-35 VAQRTSSSMTSSLG
+35 VAQRTNSD
-49 RVQGEAVRT
+49 
-58 GSALRQ
+58 LRQ
-64 SLVGQLLNSP
+64 IGNS
-74 ARQVYRQHMDDLQQ
+74 AVA
-88 IRERARQVGS
+88 IGS
-98 SLRQAFSLNS
+98 SLRQAFSLKN
-108 LGSSLMAI
+108 LGSSLMSI

-130 GGVGAI
+130 GGVSAI

-144 LTATSFEVLVGSEE
+144 LTATSFEVLVGNEE
-158 KSSKMLK
+158 KAGKMLK
-165 EIAKF
+165 EIAQF

-189 AFGIEAD
+189 ANGVEAD
-196 KVMGYLRQLGD
+196 KVVTYLRQLGD
-207 ISAGD
+207 VAAGD

-224 QVMSKGRLD
+224 QVMSKGKLD
-233 GQDKNQFVDAGF
+233 GQDKNQFVNAGF

-273 AQHVAEAIQHA
+273 AEHVAEAIQHA

-289 QFHDMTEKTSKTL
+289 QFYNMTEKTGKTL
-302 VGKLGSLMDDIVTMA
+302 VGKLGSLGDDIVTMA

-341 VSQILKTLFDWIVV
+341 VSAMLKTLFDWIVV

-376 VGSIIGILTLLIQ
+376 AGSIIGILTLLIQ
-389 AKTIALTIFYGLVQ
+389 AKTIALTIFYGIVQ
-403 GVIAVM
+403 GVIAVI

-414 VQGFLNLVMAAN
+414 VQTVLNLIIGAN
-426 PVLQF
+426 PIMQF
-431 VAGIAILISFVVYCW
+431 VAGIAVLIAVVVYCW

-472 YVVNR
+472 YIVNR

-489 GALVKLFKGDF
+489 GALLKLFKGDF
-500 SGAFSDFKAGVGN
+500 SGAFSDFKDGVGN
-513 LMGKESA
+513 LMGKDSA
-520 TKAFKASQEVV
+520 TKAFKASKEVV
-531 HNIKGNWQKNLKKEE
+531 HNIKGEWQKNLKKEE

>member
-23 ARVSSALDGLTS
+23 ARVSSSLEGLRG
-35 VAQRTSSSMTSSLG
+35 VAQRTNND
-49 RVQGEAVRT
+49 
-58 GSALRQ
+58 LRQ
-64 SLVGQLLNSP
+64 IGNS
-74 ARQVYRQHMDDLQQ
+74 AVA
-88 IRERARQVGS
+88 IGS
-98 SLRQAFSLNS
+98 SLRQAFSLKS

-130 GGVGAI
+130 GGVSAI

-144 LTATSFEVLVGSEE
+144 LTATSFEVLVGNEE
-158 KSSKMLK
+158 KAGKMLK
-165 EIAKF
+165 EIAQF

-189 AFGIEAD
+189 ANGVEAD
-196 KVMGYLRQLGD
+196 KVVTYLRQLGD
-207 ISAGD
+207 VAAGD

-224 QVMSKGRLD
+224 QVMSKGKLD
-233 GQDKNQFVDAGF
+233 GQDKNQFVNAGF

-273 AQHVAEAIQHA
+273 AEHVAEAIQHA

-289 QFHDMTEKTSKTL
+289 QFYNMTEKTGKTL
-302 VGKLGSLMDDIVTMA
+302 VGKLGSLGDDIVTMA

-355 GVEWIKSAVNWII
+355 GVGWVKSAVEWIVK
-368 EWKDELML
+368 WKDELML
-376 VGSIIGILTLLIQ
+376 AGSIIGMLILLIQ
-389 AKTIALTIFYGLVQ
+389 AKTIALTLYYGLVQ

-409 EAWSA
+409 NAWTA
-414 VQGFLNLVMAAN
+414 VQTMLNLVMTAN
-426 PVLQF
+426 PIGLIIV
-431 VAGIAILISFVVYCW
+431 GIGALIAVIVYCW

-472 YVVNR
+472 YIVNR

-500 SGAFSDFKAGVGN
+500 SGAFSDFKDGVGN
-513 LMGKESA
+513 LMGKDSA
-520 TKAFKASQEVV
+520 RKAFGASQDVAY
-531 HNIKGNWQKNLKKEE
+531 NIKAEWQRNLKKEG

-618 MKVMMMEKADT
+618 MKVMMMEKTDT

>member
-23 ARVSSALDGLTS
+23 ARVSSSLEGLRG
-35 VAQRTSSSMTSSLG
+35 VAQRTNSD
-49 RVQGEAVRT
+49 
-58 GSALRQ
+58 LRQ
-64 SLVGQLLNSP
+64 IGNS
-74 ARQVYRQHMDDLQQ
+74 AVA
-88 IRERARQVGS
+88 IGS
-98 SLRQAFSLNS
+98 SLRQAFSLKN
-108 LGSSLMAI
+108 LGSSLMSI

-136 AKIGSQAE
+136 AKLGSEAE
-144 LTATSFEVLVGSEE
+144 MTSTAFSVLVGNEE
-158 KSSKMLK
+158 KASKILK
-165 EIAKF
+165 EIAQF

-182 ENARQML
+182 ENAKQML
-189 AFGIEAD
+189 AFGVETD
-196 KVMGYLRQLGD
+196 KVMTYLRQLGD
-207 ISAGD
+207 ISGGQ
-212 KQKLDSLSLVMG
+212 KEKLDGLSLVMG
-224 QVMSKGRLD
+224 QVSAAGKLS
-233 GQDKNQFVDAGF
+233 GQDNLQFINAGF

-258 TYAEIEKAMSKGAIT
+258 TYAELQKAMSKGAISS
-273 AQHVAEAIQHA
+273 QHVAEALQHA

-289 QFHDMTEKTSKTL
+289 QFYGMMDRQSKTL
-302 VGKLGSLMDDIVTMA
+302 AGRFASLVDNIQEMA
-317 EGLYQKIE
+317 VGLYQKIE

-332 DNIAGFIPY
+332 DHLAGMIPY
-341 VSQILKTLFDWIVV
+341 VSQMLKTLFDWILV
-355 GVEWIKSAVNWII
+355 GVGWVKSAVEWIVK
-368 EWKDELML
+368 WKDELML
-376 VGSIIGILTLLIQ
+376 AGSIIGMLTLLIQ
-389 AKTIALTIFYGLVQ
+389 AKTIALTIYYGLVQ

-409 EAWSA
+409 NAWTA
-414 VQGFLNLVMAAN
+414 VQTMLNLVMTAN
-426 PVLQF
+426 PIGLIIV
-431 VAGIAILISFVVYCW
+431 GIGALIAVIVYCW

-489 GALVKLFKGDF
+489 GALLKLFKGDF
-500 SGAFSDFKAGVGN
+500 SGAFSDFKDGVGN
-513 LMGKESA
+513 LMGKDSA
-520 TKAFKASQEVV
+520 TKAFKASKEVV
-531 HNIKGNWQKNLKKEE
+531 HNIKGEWQKNLKKEE

-618 MKVMMMEKADT
+618 MKVMMLEKTDT
-629 AELEKLV
+629 AEMEKLV

>member
-1 MSKVLEFLIKLRSD
+1 MSSSLEGLR
-15 TSAIQVGV
+15 G
-23 ARVSSALDGLTS
+23 
-35 VAQRTSSSMTSSLG
+35 VAQRTNSD
-49 RVQGEAVRT
+49 
-58 GSALRQ
+58 LRQ
-64 SLVGQLLNSP
+64 IGNS
-74 ARQVYRQHMDDLQQ
+74 AVA
-88 IRERARQVGS
+88 IGS
-98 SLRQAFSLNS
+98 SLRQAFSLKN

-125 YTLIA
+125 YTIIA

-136 AKIGSQAE
+136 AKLGSEAE
-144 LTATSFEVLVGSEE
+144 MTSTAFSVLVGNEE
-158 KSSKMLK
+158 KAGKILK
-165 EIAKF
+165 EIAQF

-182 ENARQML
+182 ENAKQML
-189 AFGIEAD
+189 AFGVETD
-196 KVMGYLRQLGD
+196 KVMTYLRQLGD
-207 ISAGD
+207 ISGGQ
-212 KQKLDSLSLVMG
+212 KEKLDGLSLVMG
-224 QVMSKGRLD
+224 QVSAAGKLS
-233 GQDKNQFVDAGF
+233 GQDNLQFINAGF

-258 TYAEIEKAMSKGAIT
+258 TYAELQKAMSKGAIT
-273 AQHVAEAIQHA
+273 SQHVAEALQHA

-289 QFHDMTEKTSKTL
+289 QFYGMMDRQSKTL
-302 VGKLGSLMDDIVTMA
+302 AGRFASLVDNIQEMA
-317 EGLYQKIE
+317 VGLYQKIE

-341 VSQILKTLFDWIVV
+341 VSQVLKTLFDWIVAGV
-355 GVEWIKSAVNWII
+355 GWVKSAVEWMIK
-368 EWKDELML
+368 WKDELML
-376 VGSIIGILTLLIQ
+376 VGSIIGMLTLLIQ
-389 AKTIALTIFYGLVQ
+389 AKTIALTIYYGLVQ

-409 EAWSA
+409 NAWTA
-414 VQGFLNLVMAAN
+414 VQTMLNLVMTAN
-426 PVLQF
+426 PIGLIIV
-431 VAGIAILISFVVYCW
+431 GIGALIAVIVYCW

-489 GALVKLFKGDF
+489 SALLKLFKGDF
-500 SGAFSDFKAGVGN
+500 SGAFSDFKSGVGN
-513 LMGKESA
+513 LMGKDSA
-520 TKAFKASQEVV
+520 TKAFKASKEVV
-531 HNIKGNWQKNLKKEE
+531 HNIKGEWQKNLKKEE

>member
-23 ARVSSALDGLTS
+23 ARVSSSLDGLRG
-35 VAQRTSSSMTSSLG
+35 VAQRTNSD
-49 RVQGEAVRT
+49 
-58 GSALRQ
+58 LRQ
-64 SLVGQLLNSP
+64 IGNS
-74 ARQVYRQHMDDLQQ
+74 AV
-88 IRERARQVGS
+88 AVGS
-98 SLRQAFSLNS
+98 SLRQAFSLKN
-108 LGSSLMAI
+108 LGSSLMSI

-136 AKIGSQAE
+136 AKLGSEAE
-144 LTATSFEVLVGSEE
+144 MTSTAFSVLVGNEE
-158 KSSKMLK
+158 KAGKILK
-165 EIAKF
+165 EITQF

-182 ENARQML
+182 ENAKQML
-189 AFGIEAD
+189 AFGVETD
-196 KVMGYLRQLGD
+196 KVMTYLRQLGD
-207 ISAGD
+207 ISGGQ
-212 KQKLDSLSLVMG
+212 KEKLDGLSLVMG
-224 QVMSKGRLD
+224 QVSAAGKLS
-233 GQDKNQFVDAGF
+233 GQDNLQFINAGF

-258 TYAEIEKAMSKGAIT
+258 TYAELQKAMSKGAIT
-273 AQHVAEAIQHA
+273 SQHVAEALQHA

-289 QFHDMTEKTSKTL
+289 QFYGMMDRQSKTL
-302 VGKLGSLMDDIVTMA
+302 AGRFASLVDNIQEMA
-317 EGLYQKIE
+317 VGLYQKIE
-325 PILKSVV
+325 PILKSVI
-332 DNIAGFIPY
+332 DHLAGMIPY
-341 VSQILKTLFDWIVV
+341 VSQMLKTLFDWILV
-355 GVEWIKSAVNWII
+355 GVGWVKSAVEWIVK
-368 EWKDELML
+368 WKDELML
-376 VGSIIGILTLLIQ
+376 AGSIIGMLTLLIQ
-389 AKTIALTIFYGLVQ
+389 AKTIALTIYYGLVQ

-409 EAWSA
+409 NAWTA
-414 VQGFLNLVMAAN
+414 VQTMLNLVMTAN
-426 PVLQF
+426 PIGLIIV
-431 VAGIAILISFVVYCW
+431 GIGALIAVIVYCW

-459 WDTMKQFGNIIKE
+459 WDTMKEFGNIIKE

-477 IKEMIAGLGKIA
+477 IKEMVAGLGKIA

-500 SGAFSDFKAGVGN
+500 SGAFSDFKDGVGN
-513 LMGKESA
+513 LMGKDSA
-520 TKAFKASQEVV
+520 RKAFGASQDVV
-531 HNIKGNWQKNLKKEE
+531 YNIKGEWQKNLKKEE

-618 MKVMMMEKADT
+618 MKVMMLEKTDT
-629 AELEKLV
+629 AEMEKLV

>member
-23 ARVSSALDGLTS
+23 ARVSSSLEGLRG
-35 VAQRTSSSMTSSLG
+35 VAQRTN
-49 RVQGEAVRT
+49 AD
-58 GSALRQ
+58 LRQ
-64 SLVGQLLNSP
+64 IGNS
-74 ARQVYRQHMDDLQQ
+74 AM
-88 IRERARQVGS
+88 QVGS
-98 SLRQAFSLNS
+98 SLRQAFSLKS
-108 LGSSLMAI
+108 LGSSLMSI

-136 AKIGSQAE
+136 AKLGSEAE

-165 EIAKF
+165 EIAQF

-189 AFGIEAD
+189 AFGIETD
-196 KVMGYLRQLGD
+196 KVMTYLRQLGD

-289 QFHDMTEKTSKTL
+289 QFHNMTEKTSKTL
-302 VGKLGSLMDDIVTMA
+302 VGKLASLMDDITTMA
-317 EGLYQKIE
+317 EELYHKLE
-325 PILKSVV
+325 PIFKSVV

-341 VSQILKTLFDWIVV
+341 VSQVLKTLFDWIVV

-376 VGSIIGILTLLIQ
+376 AGSIIGILTLLIQ
-389 AKTIALTIFYGLVQ
+389 AKTIALTIFYGIVQ
-403 GVIAVM
+403 GVIAVI

-414 VQGFLNLVMAAN
+414 VQTVLNLIIGAN
-426 PVLQF
+426 PIMQF
-431 VAGIAILISFVVYCW
+431 VAGIAILIAVVVYCW

-489 GALVKLFKGDF
+489 GALLKLFKGDF
-500 SGAFSDFKAGVGN
+500 SGAFSDFKDGVGN
-513 LMGKESA
+513 LMGKDSA
-520 TKAFKASQEVV
+520 TKAFKASKEVV
-531 HNIKGNWQKNLKKEE
+531 HNIKGEWQKNLKKEE

>member
-23 ARVSSALDGLTS
+23 ARVSSSLEGLRG
-35 VAQRTSSSMTSSLG
+35 VAQRTNSD
-49 RVQGEAVRT
+49 
-58 GSALRQ
+58 LRQ
-64 SLVGQLLNSP
+64 IGNS
-74 ARQVYRQHMDDLQQ
+74 AVA
-88 IRERARQVGS
+88 IGS
-98 SLRQAFSLNS
+98 SLRQAFSLKS

-136 AKIGSQAE
+136 AKLGSEAE

-165 EIAKF
+165 EIAQF

-189 AFGIEAD
+189 AFGIETD
-196 KVMGYLRQLGD
+196 KVMTYLRQLGD

-289 QFHDMTEKTSKTL
+289 QFYNMTEKTSKTL

-341 VSQILKTLFDWIVV
+341 VSQMLKTLFDWIVV

-376 VGSIIGILTLLIQ
+376 IGSVIGILTLLIQ

-403 GVIAVM
+403 GVIAVI

-414 VQGFLNLVMAAN
+414 VQTVLNLIIGAN
-426 PVLQF
+426 PIMKF
-431 VAGIAILISFVVYCW
+431 IAGIAVLIAVVVYCW

-500 SGAFSDFKAGVGN
+500 SGAFSDFKSGVGN
-513 LMGKESA
+513 LMGKDSA
-520 TKAFKASQEVV
+520 MKAFKASKEVV
-531 HNIKGNWQKNLKKEE
+531 HNIKGEWQKNLKKEE

>member
-23 ARVSSALDGLTS
+23 ARVSSALDGLRG
-35 VAQRTSSSMTSSLG
+35 VAQRT
-49 RVQGEAVRT
+49 
-58 GSALRQ
+58 
-64 SLVGQLLNSP
+64 NS
-74 ARQVYRQHMDDLQQ
+74 DLIQ
-88 IRERARQVGS
+88 IGNSARQVGS

-130 GGVGAI
+130 GGIGAI
-136 AKIGSQAE
+136 AKLGSEAE
-144 LTATSFEVLVGSEE
+144 LTATSFDVLVGSEE

-165 EIAKF
+165 EIAQF
-170 GQESPFDKMGLT
+170 AQESPFDKMGLT

-189 AFGIEAD
+189 ASGMEVE
-196 KVMGYLRQLGD
+196 KVMTYLRQLGD
-207 ISAGD
+207 VAAGD

-224 QVMSKGRLD
+224 QVMSKGKLD
-233 GQDKNQFVDAGF
+233 GQDKNQFVNAGF

-289 QFHDMTEKTSKTL
+289 QFHNMTERTSKTL
-302 VGKLGSLMDDIVTMA
+302 VGKLGSLMDDITTMA
-317 EGLYQKIE
+317 EELYQKLE

-341 VSQILKTLFDWIVV
+341 VSQVLKTLFDWIVV
-355 GVEWIKSAVNWII
+355 GVGWVKSAVEWIVK
-368 EWKDELML
+368 WKDELML
-376 VGSIIGILTLLIQ
+376 AGSIIGMLTLLIQ
-389 AKTIALTIFYGLVQ
+389 AKTIALTIYYGLVQ

-409 EAWSA
+409 NAWTA
-414 VQGFLNLVMAAN
+414 VQTMLNLVMTAN
-426 PVLQF
+426 PIGLIIV
-431 VAGIAILISFVVYCW
+431 GIGALIAVIVYCW

-459 WDTMKQFGNIIKE
+459 WDTLKQFGNIIKE

-500 SGAFSDFKAGVGN
+500 SGAFSEFKDGVGN
-513 LMGKESA
+513 LMGKDSA
-520 TKAFKASQEVV
+520 RKAFGASQDVAY
-531 HNIKGNWQKNLKKEE
+531 NIKAEWQRNLKKEG

-578 SDKKNGKGHHGKGTK
+578 SDKKDGKGRHGKGTK

-618 MKVMMMEKADT
+618 MKVMMMEKTDT

>member
-1 MSKVLEFLIKLRSD
+1 MGSQDAPPAGNPQTRKTEQRYTMSKVLEFLIKLRSD
-15 TSAIQVGV
+15 ATSVQEGV
-23 ARVSSALDGLTS
+23 SRVSSALDHLRG
-35 VAQRTSSSMTSSLG
+35 VAQQTNSD
-49 RVQGEAVRT
+49 
-58 GSALRQ
+58 LRQ
-64 SLVGQLLNSP
+64 IGNS
-74 ARQVYRQHMDDLQQ
+74 AGT
-88 IRERARQVGS
+88 IGS
-98 SLRQAFSLNS
+98 SLRQAFSLKN
-108 LGSSLMAI
+108 LGSSLMSI

-136 AKIGSQAE
+136 AKLGSEAE

-165 EIAKF
+165 EIAQF
-170 GQESPFDKMGLT
+170 AQESPFDKMGLT

-189 AFGIEAD
+189 ASGMEVE
-196 KVMGYLRQLGD
+196 KVMTYLRQLGD
-207 ISAGD
+207 VAAGD

-224 QVMSKGRLD
+224 QVMSKGKLD
-233 GQDKNQFVDAGF
+233 GQDKNQFVNAGF

-273 AQHVAEAIQHA
+273 AEHVAEAIQHA

-289 QFHDMTEKTSKTL
+289 QFHNMTERTSKTL
-302 VGKLGSLMDDIVTMA
+302 VGKLGSLMDDITTMA

-355 GVEWIKSAVNWII
+355 GVGWVKSAVEWII
-368 EWKDELML
+368 KWKDELML
-376 VGSIIGILTLLIQ
+376 AGSIIGMLILLIQ
-389 AKTIALTIFYGLVQ
+389 AKTIALTLYYGLVQ

-409 EAWSA
+409 NAWTA
-414 VQGFLNLVMAAN
+414 VQTMLNLVMTAN
-426 PVLQF
+426 PIGLIIV
-431 VAGIAILISFVVYCW
+431 GIGALIAVIVYCW
-446 NKFAGFRAFLITM
+446 NKFAGFRSFLITM

-489 GALVKLFKGDF
+489 GALLKLFKGDF
-500 SGAFSDFKAGVGN
+500 SGAFSDFKDGVGN
-513 LMGKESA
+513 LMGKDSA
-520 TKAFKASQEVV
+520 RKAFGASQDVAY
-531 HNIKGNWQKNLKKEE
+531 NIKAEWQRNLKKEE

-578 SDKKNGKGHHGKGTK
+578 SDKKDGKGRHGKGTK

>member
-1 MSKVLEFLIKLRSD
+1 MS
-15 TSAIQVGV
+15 
-23 ARVSSALDGLTS
+23 
-35 VAQRTSSSMTSSLG
+35 
-49 RVQGEAVRT
+49 
-58 GSALRQ
+58 
-64 SLVGQLLNSP
+64 
-74 ARQVYRQHMDDLQQ
+74 
-88 IRERARQVGS
+88 
-98 SLRQAFSLNS
+98 
-108 LGSSLMAI
+108 I

-136 AKIGSQAE
+136 AKLGSEAE
-144 LTATSFEVLVGSEE
+144 MTSTAFSVLVGNEE
-158 KSSKMLK
+158 KASKILK
-165 EIAKF
+165 EIAQF

-182 ENARQML
+182 ENAKQML
-189 AFGIEAD
+189 AFGVETD
-196 KVMGYLRQLGD
+196 KVMTYLRQLGD
-207 ISAGD
+207 ISGGQ
-212 KQKLDSLSLVMG
+212 KEKLDGLSLVMG
-224 QVMSKGRLD
+224 QVSAAGKLS
-233 GQDKNQFVDAGF
+233 GQDNLQFINAGF

-258 TYAEIEKAMSKGAIT
+258 TYAELQKAMSKGAIT
-273 AQHVAEAIQHA
+273 SQHVAEALQHA

-289 QFHDMTEKTSKTL
+289 QFYGMMDRQSKTL
-302 VGKLGSLMDDIVTMA
+302 AGRFASLVDNIQEMA
-317 EGLYQKIE
+317 VGLYQKIE

-332 DNIAGFIPY
+332 DHLAGFIPY
-341 VSQILKTLFDWIVV
+341 VSQVLKTLFDWIVV

-376 VGSIIGILTLLIQ
+376 AGSIIGILTLLIQ
-389 AKTIALTIFYGLVQ
+389 AKTIALTIFYGIVQ
-403 GVIAVM
+403 GVIAVI

-414 VQGFLNLVMAAN
+414 VQTVLNLIIGAN
-426 PVLQF
+426 PIMQF
-431 VAGIAILISFVVYCW
+431 VAGIAILIAVVVYCW

-489 GALVKLFKGDF
+489 GALLKLFKGDF
-500 SGAFSDFKAGVGN
+500 SGAFSDFKEGVGN
-513 LMGKESA
+513 LMGKDSA
-520 TKAFKASQEVV
+520 TKAFKASKEVV
-531 HNIKGNWQKNLKKEE
+531 HNIKGEWQKNLKKEE

-578 SDKKNGKGHHGKGTK
+578 SDKKNGKGRHGKGTK